1 MELWNHPLFN
11 DFSEDLKTWLGD
23 RMEKRTFKKGEL
35 LFSQGDPVLGIFVHL
50 GGLAKII
57 QKDEHGKIEFSRLV
71 LPGDSSGHRS
81 LFIENSYK
89 GSAEVLSENLEAVYI
104 RLEDVSFLLS
114 KSLLF
119 TKNIIIKISTEL
131 SRSEEDHVSK
141 NKKSVRGR
149 IANLILELCENYAD
163 QVNGQQYVI
172 KSEISKR
179 EIAKILLISNE
190 TVIRVMSEM
199 KQEKI
204 IDYQTKKLHVL
215 HLQKLGNYA
224 KL

>member
-1 MELWNHPLFN
+1 M
-11 DFSEDLKTWLGD
+11 
-23 RMEKRTFKKGEL
+23 
-35 LFSQGDPVLGIFVHL
+35 
-50 GGLAKII
+50 
-57 QKDEHGKIEFSRLV
+57 
-71 LPGDSSGHRS
+71 
-81 LFIENSYK
+81 
-89 GSAEVLSENLEAVYI
+89 
-104 RLEDVSFLLS
+104 
-114 KSLLF
+114 
-119 TKNIIIKISTEL
+119 
-131 SRSEEDHVSK
+131 
-141 NKKSVRGR
+141 
-149 IANLILELCENYAD
+149 ILELCENYAD